1 MYHLKKEQWIDVP
14 KDQVWDFFSRPE
26 NLLKITPSDMNM
38 KIEDIPEGAMYPGM
52 ILRYKVSPLM
62 GIPLS
67 WTSHI
72 SAVKEGDYF
81 VDDMLEGPFKV
92 WHHQHRFESKDGG
105 TLIIDDLHYRI
116 PLEPLSKIFHPILV
130 QRNLE
135 KMFQHRESV
144 VKELF
149 N

>member
-14 KDQVWDFFSRPE
+14 KDRVWDFFSRPE
-26 NLLKITPSDMNM
+26 NLLKITPADMKM
-38 KIEDIPEGAMYPGM
+38 KIEDIPAGEMYPGM
-52 ILRYKVSPLM
+52 ILRYKVSPLL

-72 SAVKEGDYF
+72 SSLKEGDYF

-116 PLEPLSKIFHPILV
+116 PLEPFSKILHPLLV

>member
-14 KDQVWDFFSRPE
+14 KERVWDFFSKPE
-26 NLLKITPSDMNM
+26 NLLKITPSDMKM

-52 ILRYKVSPLM
+52 ILRYKVSPLL
-62 GIPLS
+62 GIPLN

-72 SAVKEGDYF
+72 SALKEGDYF

-92 WHHQHRFESKDGG
+92 WHHQHRFESKEGG